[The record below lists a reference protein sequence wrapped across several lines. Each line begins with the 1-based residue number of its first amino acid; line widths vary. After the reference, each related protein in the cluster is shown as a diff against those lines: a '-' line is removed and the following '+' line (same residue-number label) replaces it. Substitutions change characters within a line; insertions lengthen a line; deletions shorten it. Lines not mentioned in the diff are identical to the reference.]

1 MLCTFFL
8 VQPDGDTA
16 TTSTSYGKLGKLL
29 VMELRKTEFDP
40 DECQG
45 IKVGANVSVNKNIR
59 LSSSGKMVKFSAS
72 SIVFHHGPGVT
83 QGHYTGVHRL
93 LNPQGKVKSSGWFSI
108 NDNKSAKTR
117 FRTATIPAKFAHMVS
132 FTTVSQEQLTHS

>member
-59 LSSSGKMVKFSAS
+59 FEFVRENGEVFSV
-72 SIVFHHGPGVT
+72 INCVT
-83 QGHYTGVHRL
+83 PWSWCHQRALHWCT
-93 LNPQGKVKSSGWFSI
+93 
-108 NDNKSAKTR
+108 
-117 FRTATIPAKFAHMVS
+117 
-132 FTTVSQEQLTHS
+132 